1 MIFMPQDPLHS
12 KLLRIMHPPNLFHAL
27 APQAIL
33 LLTISIRLRLSYG
46 APKLMLQ
53 VGRMSV
59 LILELHIFL
68 LEKLRKLF
76 FL

>member
-1 MIFMPQDPLHS
+1 
-12 KLLRIMHPPNLFHAL
+12 MHPPNIFQAL